1 MQPEKKKRGF
11 AALSPERLR
20 EIASSGGIARK
31 RAIDQSRERTRQGG
45 QRGEARSLSAP
56 AR

>member
-1 MQPEKKKRGF
+1 MQVEKKKRGF
-11 AALSPERLR
+11 AALSPERLK

-31 RAIDQSRERTRQGG
+31 KAIDLSRGRLQGSKDG
-45 QRGEARSLSAP
+45 DGRVMQAP